1 MEARPPYAKQKKGKV
16 SLHSCPLSALHAAL
30 LIIGIKM
37 TRIFLGSFSLY
48 ELFAY
53 FFLYS
58 FLGWCCEVIFA
69 TLKTGKFVNRGFLN
83 GPVCPIYGTGV
94 ALLLLC
100 LTPLKE
106 YPWAVFFVSVIL
118 CSALEFL
125 TGFLLEKIFHKK
137 WWDYSGRKF
146 NIGGFICPEMSLLW
160 GIAAIAVLY
169 GIQPTFAALLGH
181 IPLLA
186 GYIILGICAA
196 AFMIDLVFTLLQIS
210 ALGKRLKELQKINA
224 ALRLGSDA
232 LGSALSHAT
241 AKSAEKI
248 GEIRQNGSEKLE
260 NLKETGAHA
269 IETLR
274 YRNAKRTD
282 VLYDKIEKSRL
293 AKAFPALLPSEKRR
307 EKVRKTIQDWQ
318 KKQEGNEPAG
328 STDKTAT
335 PEQSKPQD
343 KHGSDSSEKR

>member
-1 MEARPPYAKQKKGKV
+1 M
-16 SLHSCPLSALHAAL
+16 SHIL
-30 LIIGIKM
+30 
-37 TRIFLGSFSLY
+37 LGSFSLY
-48 ELFAY
+48 ELFVY

-58 FLGWCCEVIFA
+58 FLGWCSEVIFA
-69 TLKTGKFVNRGFLN
+69 TFKTGKFINRGFLN

-100 LTPLKE
+100 LTPLKK
-106 YPWAVFFVSVIL
+106 YPWAVFFVSVLL

-125 TGFLLEKIFHKK
+125 TGFVLEKIFHKK
-137 WWDYSGRKF
+137 WWDYSNRKF

-186 GYIILGICAA
+186 GYIFLGICAA
-196 AFMIDLVFTLLQIS
+196 AFVTDLVFTLLQIS

-248 GEIRQNGSEKLE
+248 GEIRQNGSEKLD
-260 NLKETGAHA
+260 NLKESGAQA
-269 IETLR
+269 IENLR

-282 VLYDKIEKSRL
+282 ALYDKIEKSRL
-293 AKAFPALLPSEKRR
+293 AKAFPALLPSDKRR
-307 EKVRKTIQDWQ
+307 EKVRKTIQEWQ
-318 KKQEGNEPAG
+318 EKQGGNEKADN
-328 STDKTAT
+328 TDQPDAA
-335 PEQSKPQD
+335 EQTNPQD
-343 KHGSDSSEKR
+343 EHGSDPSEKR

>member
-1 MEARPPYAKQKKGKV
+1 MSQ
-16 SLHSCPLSALHAAL
+16 
-30 LIIGIKM
+30 
-37 TRIFLGSFSLY
+37 IFLGSFSLY
-48 ELFAY
+48 QLFIY

-58 FLGWCCEVIFA
+58 FLGWCSEVIFA

-94 ALLLLC
+94 VLLLLC
-100 LTPLKE
+100 LMPLKK
-106 YPWAVFFVSVIL
+106 YPWAVFFVSVIV

-125 TGFLLEKIFHKK
+125 TGFVLEKIFHKK
-137 WWDYSGRKF
+137 WWDYSNRKF

-196 AFMIDLVFTLLQIS
+196 AFITDLVFTLLQIS
-210 ALGKRLKELQKINA
+210 ALGKHLKELQKINA
-224 ALRLGSDA
+224 ALRIGSDA

-248 GEIRQNGSEKLE
+248 GEIRQSGSEKLD
-260 NLKETGAHA
+260 NLKESGAQA
-269 IETLR
+269 IENLR

-282 VLYDKIEKSRL
+282 ALFDKIEKSRL

-307 EKVRKTIQDWQ
+307 EKVRNTIQEWQ
-318 KKQEGNEPAG
+318 EKQKNGKDDAD
-328 STDKTAT
+328 STDDTHTAS
-335 PEQSKPQD
+335 QKDPQG
-343 KHGSDSSEKR
+343 KNGSDPSDT